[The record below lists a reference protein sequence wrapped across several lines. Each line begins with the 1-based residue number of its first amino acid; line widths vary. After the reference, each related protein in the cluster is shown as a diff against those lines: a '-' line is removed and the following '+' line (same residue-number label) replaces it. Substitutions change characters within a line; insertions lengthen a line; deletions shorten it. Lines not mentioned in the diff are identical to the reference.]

1 MDHFPDVNQDLLSSG
16 VINGAANSAN
26 SNAWIPEV
34 DQIEREDSQEVRLN
48 ILWKICSLSD

>member
-16 VINGAANSAN
+16 VINEAGNSAN

>member
-16 VINGAANSAN
+16 VINEAANSAN
-26 SNAWIPEV
+26 CNAWIPEV
-34 DQIEREDSQEVRLN
+34 DQIEREDSQEVHLN